1 MAREKCLFFA
11 FSVLLVACFR
21 LLPSFAYFSLCFG
34 LLSVEC
40 FSCLTILAVLM
51 VITSEAGLIC
61 HLCQSLL
68 KFVPCACYRPDN
80 TLHFCF
86 VGHQVNSTLTE
97 LNLWN
102 NGIGADGAEH
112 IAEAVKVGW
121 FSCLSHIIAVLL
133 VITPITP
140 SIFAFS

>member
-68 KFVPCACYRPDN
+68 KFVPFACYHPKNKKNKKHLD
-80 TLHFCF
+80 FCVF
-86 VGHQVNSTLTE
+86 GNQKNSTLTS
-97 LNLWN
+97 LNLEN
-102 NGIGADGAEH
+102 NGIDADGAKH
-112 IAEAVKVGW
+112 IAGALAVGW
-121 FSCLSHIIAVLL
+121 L
-133 VITPITP
+133 P
-140 SIFAFS
+140 